1 MRVFLDTNVIVSAVT
16 TRGLCADV
24 FRTVLAEHELV
35 ISPRILDE
43 VRHILKS
50 KFAVPDG
57 LVTEYVELIEEDA
70 LMADTKNPLPLQI
83 KDKSDIKIVTAAVGA
98 GAQVLVTG
106 DREIQGIKTIGKVRV
121 LSPREFWEEL
131 TADKAERGGRP

>member
-35 ISPRILDE
+35 TSPRVLQEVKRILT
-43 VRHILKS
+43 S
-50 KFAVPDG
+50 KFSVPDG
-57 LVTEYVELIEEDA
+57 LITEYLELIEEDA
-70 LMADTKNPLPLQI
+70 IIAHATDLAVPGI
-83 KDKSDIKIVTAAVGA
+83 KDKDDVEIVSAAVAA

-106 DREIQGIKTIGKVRV
+106 DQEVQGLKSIRKVRIV
-121 LSPREFWEEL
+121 SPRSFWEEL
-131 TADKAERGGRP
+131 TGNKTL

>member
-35 ISPRILDE
+35 TSPRVLQE
-43 VRHILKS
+43 ARRILKS
-50 KFAVPDG
+50 KFSVPDV
-57 LVTEYVELIEEDA
+57 LINEYLELIEEGAIVAHPMDLA
-70 LMADTKNPLPLQI
+70 VPGI
-83 KDKSDIKIVTAAVGA
+83 KDKNDIEIVAAAVAA

-106 DREIQGIKTIGKVRV
+106 DREVQDIKSIRKVRI
-121 LSPREFWEEL
+121 LSPRSFWEQL
-131 TADKAERGGRP
+131 AASKAL

>member
-35 ISPRILDE
+35 TSPRVSQE
-43 VRHILKS
+43 VKRILKS
-50 KFAVPDG
+50 KFSVPDG
-57 LVTEYVELIEEDA
+57 LIMEYLELIEEDA
-70 LMADTKNPLPLQI
+70 IIAHATDLAVPGI
-83 KDKSDIKIVTAAVGA
+83 KDKDDVEIVSAAVAA

-106 DREIQGIKTIGKVRV
+106 DRGVQGLKSIRKVRIV
-121 LSPREFWEEL
+121 SPRSFWEKL
-131 TADKAERGGRP
+131 TGNKAL